1 LNTFLQNL
9 ISDLYITLLGVIF
22 IAYFLSKFVTRSL
35 ETIRVRMGKMGLEKK
50 NEKIY
55 LKNATREIDSL
66 VNSYNKMVDDLA
78 ESAENSQNRTRT
90 SLARNGTSS
99 SS

>member
-1 LNTFLQNL
+1 
-9 ISDLYITLLGVIF
+9 
-22 IAYFLSKFVTRSL
+22 
-35 ETIRVRMGKMGLEKK
+35 MGKMGLEKK

-78 ESAENSQNRTRT
+78 ESAEK
-90 SLARNGTSS
+90 LAKTERENAWQEMARQVAFFK
-99 SS
+99 